1 MLRARIIV
9 GLLLAIW
16 GISVLCFD
24 RWYAPWFPISFG
36 FGVALMWALG
46 YELQQLLPAEARPR
60 SFPLFGSMLLIVI
73 FNWASALGWPGVALA
88 WITGGLLTSLLVTF
102 LVEAW
107 HYHEPGQ
114 VTKRLALTFFSVAYI
129 AFLGSFL
136 IQLRWYQPGPNHST
150 GPSTIALMVAIFVPK
165 CCDIGAFFAGR
176 LWGKH
181 KMTPLLSPKKT
192 WEGAAGGIIIASL
205 SALLLVQG
213 VGTWF
218 ELDPNSHFPFR
229 RATVLGMPGWLAT
242 LLMGAA
248 IGIMG
253 MLGDLMES
261 LIKRDLHLKDASSTL
276 PGFGGLL
283 DVFDS
288 ILFSVPVTYGI
299 LQWAV

>member
-1 MLRARIIV
+1 MLRPRLIV
-9 GLLLAIW
+9 GTLLAIW
-16 GISVLCFD
+16 GFAVLGLD
-24 RWYAPWFPISFG
+24 RWFAPWFPISFA
-36 FGVALMWALG
+36 FGIAVTFALG
-46 YELQQLLPAEARPR
+46 YELQQLLPAQARPR
-60 SFPLFGSMLLIVI
+60 SFPLFGSMLLLVI
-73 FNWASALGWPGVALA
+73 FNWASALGWPGASLA

-129 AFLGSFL
+129 GFLGSFL
-136 IQLRWYQPGPNHST
+136 IQLRWYQPGSSTTT
-150 GPSTIALMVAIFVPK
+150 GPSTLALIIAIFVPK
-165 CCDIGAFFAGR
+165 CCDIGAYVAGR

-192 WEGAAGGIIIASL
+192 WEGAAGGILL
-205 SALLLVQG
+205 SGLAALLMVYG
-213 VGTWF
+213 FGNWF
-218 ELDPNSHFPFR
+218 DLDPENQFPFR

-242 LLMGAA
+242 FLMGV
-248 IGIMG
+248 IVGIMG

>member
-1 MLRARIIV
+1 MLRARFIV

-16 GISVLCFD
+16 GFSVLCFD
-24 RWYAPWFPISFG
+24 RWYAPWFPISFT
-36 FGVALMWALG
+36 FGVALMIALG
-46 YELQQLLPAEARPR
+46 YELQQLLPVEARPR
-60 SFPLFGSMLLIVI
+60 SFPLFGSMLLLVV
-73 FNWASALGWPGVALA
+73 FNWASALGWPGAALA
-88 WITGGLLTSLLVTF
+88 WITGGLLTSLLVSF

-107 HYHEPGQ
+107 YYHEPGQ
-114 VTKRLALTFFSVAYI
+114 VTKRLALTFFSVSYI

-136 IQLRWYQPGPNHST
+136 IQLRWYQPGGTTGT
-150 GPSTIALMVAIFVPK
+150 GPSTIALMIAIFVPK
-165 CCDIGAFFAGR
+165 CCDIGAFFAGKF
-176 LWGKH
+176 LGKH
-181 KMTPLLSPKKT
+181 KMSPLLSPKKT
-192 WEGAAGGIIIASL
+192 WEGAAGGILIASL
-205 SALLLVQG
+205 SALLMVHG
-213 VGTWF
+213 FGSWF
-218 ELDPNSHFPFR
+218 ELDPANDFPFR
-229 RATVLGMPGWLAT
+229 RAIVLGIPGWLAT

-248 IGIMG
+248 IGVMG

>member
-1 MLRARIIV
+1 MLRARFIV
-9 GLLLAIW
+9 GSLLAIW
-16 GISVLCFD
+16 GFSVLCFD
-24 RWYAPWFPISFG
+24 RWFEPWFPISFT
-36 FGVALMWALG
+36 FSIAVTFALG

-60 SFPLFGSMLLIVI
+60 SFPLYGSMLLLVV
-73 FNWASALGWPGVALA
+73 FNWASALGWPGASLA

-107 HYHEPGQ
+107 YYHEPGQ

-129 AFLGSFL
+129 GFLGSFL
-136 IQLRWYQPGPNHST
+136 IQLRWFHPGGSPGT

-165 CCDIGAFFAGR
+165 CCDIGAFFTGK
-176 LWGKH
+176 LFGKH
-181 KMTPLLSPKKT
+181 RMTPLLSPKKT
-192 WEGAAGGIIIASL
+192 WEGAAGGV
-205 SALLLVQG
+205 LLAGLAAVLMIQG
-213 VGTWF
+213 LGAWF
-218 ELDPNSHFPFR
+218 DLDPTNQFPFR
-229 RATVLGMPGWLAT
+229 KAVIWGLPGWVMT
-242 LLMGAA
+242 FLMGMI
-248 IGIMG
+248 IGVMG

-261 LIKRDLHLKDASSTL
+261 LIKRDLHQKDAASTL